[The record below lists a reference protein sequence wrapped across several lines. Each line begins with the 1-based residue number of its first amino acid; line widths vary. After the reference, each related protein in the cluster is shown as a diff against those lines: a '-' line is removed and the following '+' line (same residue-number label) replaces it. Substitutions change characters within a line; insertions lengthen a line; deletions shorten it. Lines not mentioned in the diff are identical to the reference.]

1 MIDKET
7 LERYS
12 YELGAARD
20 LIAESLRLT
29 EPLFD
34 MFDMST
40 EKRSKLKESRRKIW
54 RAWNKLGNLDRA
66 MHDNNSDVDL
76 HSWVG
81 SHTDARGHKV
91 VARLGERKPDK
102 EGTNT

>member
-12 YELGAARD
+12 YELELARD

-40 EKRSKLKESRRKIW
+40 DKRSKLKESRRKIW
-54 RAWNKLGNLDRA
+54 RAWNKLTNLDRA
-66 MHDNNSDVDL
+66 MHDD
-76 HSWVG
+76 
-81 SHTDARGHKV
+81 T
-91 VARLGERKPDK
+91 LGV
-102 EGTNT
+102 